1 MKNNKTKLQ
10 SNKSKKA
17 YIDSHPLI
25 IDILND
31 GEIHYRKELMNKL
44 GLNDSGVRAEIG
56 IAKLYYP
63 IVSFSSRAGYRL
75 VRPEEV
81 IESKDKE
88 TAKIA
93 IKEINHTLRENA
105 SRIRKLK
112 KNMKALIA
120 AERIIMKSEI
130 AKGLESYE

>member
-31 GEIHYRKELMNKL
+31 GEIHYRKELVIKMQM
-44 GLNDSGVRAEIG
+44 NDSSVRAEIG

-63 IVSFSSRAGYRL
+63 IVSFASRAGYRL
-75 VRPEEV
+75 VRPDKIIKEDNEE
-81 IESKDKE
+81 DL
-88 TAKIA
+88 KIA
-93 IKEINHTLRENA
+93 LEEITHTLREDK
-105 SRIRKLK
+105 SRVRKLN

-120 AERIIMKSEI
+120 AERIILKHGI
-130 AKGLESYE
+130 TQGLKKL